1 MLRRTCQAVGALAW
15 MVLVADAAYAQGS
28 IVGIVR
34 DTSGAVLPGVTVE
47 AASPA
52 LIEKVRS
59 VVTDGTGQYQ
69 IVSLVPGTYT
79 VTYTLPGFNTVRRD
93 GIEIAGSFTAK
104 VDAEMRVGAVE
115 ETITVTGEAPVV
127 DVQSPRQQRVVGREV
142 IDLIPVGRS
151 AIDYAALIPGV
162 SSSNR
167 DVGGSAVLV
176 HVIRTASVHGGGYQV
191 ILRNGVMAAGQA
203 GNEQNTPVNLNP
215 SSAREVVV
223 DTAAVGP
230 EYAQNGVR
238 INVIPREG
246 GNTFSGLMFA
256 NFATSAM
263 QSDNFSDELK
273 AAGLVQP
280 NTLKHAHDL
289 NPGFGG
295 PLKQDRLWFFV
306 AARQYV
312 FEAYAPVFYNLN
324 ANNPNAWTYEPD
336 VSRPA
341 YNRSRQRDGQLR
353 LTWQATANNKIG
365 ITWQEAP
372 ATFDP
377 NEINAETSPDG
388 SSIRDWAV
396 QRQGQVDWSSPVTN
410 RVLFEAGGN
419 FYREFSNIKDPP
431 GLHPAM
437 IRVVEQSTGL
447 GYRAPEV
454 NRYSPRFT
462 VHLMGAASYITG
474 THQFKVGF
482 HHTHGHNIMG
492 NSMPNGQPVS
502 YRFNNGV
509 PNRITQTA
517 FPIESKTETRHNF
530 GLYLQDKW
538 TIQRLTATYGGRFDY
553 YAGGWAEDHVG
564 PAPLAP
570 TRNLTFP
577 AASSV
582 SWKDITP
589 HVGAVYDL
597 FGTGR
602 TALKFSLKKG
612 LEGVD
617 ARTDVVQGSAP
628 INRLVNSTT
637 RSWNDANRNFVPD
650 CNLLNPASNGECGGL
665 ANQNF
670 GSSTPGATFDPDLVR
685 GWDKRGY
692 NWEFSAIVQQEIL
705 ARTSLDVGY
714 FRRSFGN
721 QRFTDN
727 RANPL
732 SAFDFFD
739 ITAPVDPRLP
749 GGGGYVIH
757 GLYDLKPEF
766 FGRPADGLV
775 TLSENIGKQTHV
787 WEGVDLNI
795 NIRPRGGVLLQGG
808 FSTGHTTRD
817 TCDLIAKA
825 PAPLNTNTQGLVSA
839 GQITPL
845 EFCHRDTPWL
855 TQVKFIGSYTVPIVD
870 IGISATFQ
878 DVPGEEILANYNLP
892 TAVAAQ
898 ALGRPLSG
906 GAANISVPI
915 VRAGTIYGE
924 RSNQVDL
931 RISKRLTLGR
941 TRASLNLDLFNA
953 FNDNSVIEY
962 NNNFAVWQTPTSIML
977 ARFAK
982 VGMQVDF

>member
-1 MLRRTCQAVGALAW
+1 

-28 IVGIVR
+28 IVGVVR

-69 IVSLVPGTYT
+69 IVSLAAGTYS
-79 VTYTLPGFNTVRRD
+79 VTYTLPGFNTIKRD
-93 GIEIAGSFTAK
+93 GIELTGSFTAK

-127 DVQSPRQQRVVGREV
+127 DVQSPRQQRVVGRE
-142 IDLIPVGRS
+142 ILDTIPVGRS

-176 HVIRTASVHGGGYQV
+176 HVIRTATVHGGGYQV
-191 ILRNGVMAAGQA
+191 ILRNGVMQAGQA
-203 GNEQNTPVNLNP
+203 GNEQNTPANLNP

-223 DTAAVGP
+223 DTASTGA

-246 GNTFSGLMFA
+246 ANTFSGVMFA
-256 NFATSAM
+256 NYATSAM
-263 QSDNFSDELK
+263 QSDNFSEKLK
-273 AAGLVQP
+273 AAGLLQP
-280 NTLKHAHDL
+280 NTFKHAHDL

-295 PLKQDRLWFFV
+295 PLKQDKAWFYV
-306 AARQYV
+306 SVRQYA
-312 FEAYAPVFYNLN
+312 FAAYTGGVFYNLN

-336 VSRPA
+336 LSRQA
-341 YNRSRQRDGQLR
+341 YNHSLQNDGQLR
-353 LTWQATANNKIG
+353 LTWQATEKNKIG
-365 ITWQEAP
+365 ISWQESP

-377 NEINAETSPDG
+377 NETNAETSPDG
-388 SSIRDWAV
+388 SSIRTWPV

-410 RVLFEAGGN
+410 RILFEAGGN
-419 FYREFSNIKDPP
+419 FIRETSFIKDPP
-431 GLHPAM
+431 GLNPAM

-454 NRYSPRFT
+454 NRPSPRFT
-462 VHLMGAASYITG
+462 VHLAGAASYITG
-474 THQFKVGF
+474 THQLKLGF
-482 HHTHGHNIMG
+482 HHTNGRNTMG
-492 NSMPNGQPVS
+492 NGLVNGQPVS

-517 FPIESKTETRHNF
+517 FPIESTTKTRHNF

-553 YAGGWAEDHVG
+553 YSGGWAEDHVG

-577 AASSV
+577 AATSV
-582 SWKDITP
+582 TWKDLTP
-589 HVGAVYDL
+589 HLGAVYDL

-602 TALKFSLKKG
+602 TALKVSLKKG

-617 ARTDVVQGSAP
+617 ARTNVVQGQAP

-637 RSWNDANRNFVPD
+637 RSWNDANRDFVPD
-650 CNLLNPASNGECGGL
+650 CNLLNPAANGECGAL
-665 ANQNF
+665 ADQNF
-670 GSSTPGATFDPDLVR
+670 GSSTLGATFDPDLVR
-685 GWDKRGY
+685 GWGKRGY
-692 NWEFSAIVQQEIL
+692 NWEFSAIVQQEIQ

-714 FRRSFGN
+714 FRRAFGN

-739 ITAPVDPRLP
+739 LTAPVDPRLP

-757 GLYDLKPEF
+757 GLYNLKPAF
-766 FGRPADGLV
+766 FGVPADGLV
-775 TLSENIGKQTHV
+775 TLAENIGKQIER
-787 WEGVDLNI
+787 WQGVDLNI
-795 NIRPRGGVLLQGG
+795 NMRPGGGVLVQGG
-808 FSTGHTTRD
+808 FSTGRTTTD
-817 TCDLIAKA
+817 TCDLLAKS
-825 PAPLNTNTQGLVSA
+825 PAPSNTNTQGLVSA

-845 EFCHRDTPWL
+845 DFCHRDTPWL
-855 TQVKFIGSYTVPIVD
+855 TQVKFIGSYTVPIVG

-878 DVPGEEILANYNLP
+878 DVPGPEILANYNLP

-898 ALGRPLSG
+898 VLGRPLSG

-915 VRAGTIYGE
+915 VRPGTIYGE
-924 RSNQVDL
+924 RNDQVDL
-931 RISKRLTLGR
+931 RFSKRITVGR
-941 TRASLNLDLFNA
+941 TRTTFNFDIYNA
-953 FNDNSVIEY
+953 FNDNSVLAY
-962 NNNFAVWQTPTSIML
+962 NNNFAVWQRPTDIML